1 MVDFMSTF
9 NSDES
14 LRGITTFVVAANS
27 ASFTEASEKLGITKS
42 AVGKSIARLE
52 ERLGTKLFHRST
64 RKLSLTGDGEA
75 YLTSCTTA
83 LEILDSAENSLSR
96 RNDNPSG
103 VIRIDMPAFFGR
115 HLMLPILT
123 DFSRRYPEIRFEMSF
138 NDRLVD
144 PVEEG
149 LDLVLRFS
157 DLKSTNE
164 LKSRCLSE
172 QSLYLCATPAYLEQ
186 YGTPTHINELAHHHC
201 IMGYRSRAPLPWKL
215 TDEQGNTVQY
225 ISGKPH
231 QIGDGDALL
240 KACLGHMG
248 IVQLPECMVRE
259 HIDHGQLIPLL
270 PDNMPAPVAL
280 HILWPCSKHLVPK
293 VRLLV
298 DELVQK
304 AQQGDW
310 GLR

>member
-1 MVDFMSTF
+1 MVNSMSTF

-14 LRGITTFVVAANS
+14 LRGITNFVVAANS
-27 ASFTEASEKLGITKS
+27 SSFTEASEKLGITKS

-75 YLTSCTTA
+75 YLNSCTTA

-96 RNDNPSG
+96 RQDNPSG

-115 HLMLPILT
+115 HLMMPILT
-123 DFSRRYPEIRFEMSF
+123 NFSKQYPEIRFEMSF

-157 DLKSTNE
+157 ELKSTNE
-164 LKSRCLSE
+164 LKSRCLSD
-172 QSLYLCATPAYLEQ
+172 QHLYLCATPEYLEQ
-186 YGTPTHINELAHHHC
+186 YGTPTHIDDLANHHC
-201 IMGYRSRAPLPWKL
+201 IMGYRSRAPLAWKL
-215 TDEQGNTVQY
+215 KNEEGKTIQY
-225 ISGKPH
+225 ISDKPH

-240 KACLGHMG
+240 KACLGNMG
-248 IVQLPECMVRE
+248 IVQLPESMVRE
-259 HIDHGQLIPLL
+259 HIDSGSLTSIL
-270 PDNMPAPVAL
+270 PESSPAPVAL

-304 AQQGDW
+304 AREGYF
-310 GLR
+310 G

>member
-1 MVDFMSTF
+1 MSTF

-14 LRGITTFVVAANS
+14 LRGITNFVVAANS
-27 ASFTEASEKLGITKS
+27 SSFTEASEKLGITKS

-96 RNDNPSG
+96 RQNNPSG

-115 HLMLPILT
+115 HLMMPILT
-123 DFSRRYPEIRFEMSF
+123 DFSKQYPEIRFEMSF
-138 NDRLVD
+138 NDRMVD

-157 DLKSTNE
+157 ELKSTNE
-164 LKSRCLSE
+164 LKSRCLSD
-172 QSLYLCATPAYLEQ
+172 QYLYLCATPMYLEQ
-186 YGTPTHINELAHHHC
+186 YGTPTHIDELANHHC
-201 IMGYRSRAPLPWKL
+201 IMGYRSRAPLSWKL
-215 TDEQGNTVQY
+215 KNEEGKTIQY
-225 ISGKPH
+225 ISDKPH

-240 KACLGHMG
+240 KACLGNMG
-248 IVQLPECMVRE
+248 IVQLPESMVRK
-259 HIDHGQLIPLL
+259 HIDTGRLVPILIN
-270 PDNMPAPVAL
+270 NMPEPVAL
-280 HILWPCSKHLVPK
+280 HILWPCTKHLVPK

-298 DELVQK
+298 DELAQK
-304 AQQGDW
+304 AREGYF
-310 GLR
+310 G

>member
-1 MVDFMSTF
+1 MVNLMSTF

-14 LRGITTFVVAANS
+14 LRGITNFVVAANS
-27 ASFTEASEKLGITKS
+27 SSFTEASEKLGITKS

-75 YLTSCTTA
+75 YLISCTTA

-96 RNDNPSG
+96 RQDNPSG

-115 HLMLPILT
+115 HLMMPILAN
-123 DFSRRYPEIRFEMSF
+123 FSKRYPEIRFEMSF

-157 DLKSTNE
+157 ELKSTNE
-164 LKSRCLSE
+164 LKSRCLSD
-172 QSLYLCATPAYLEQ
+172 QHLYLCATPEYLEQ
-186 YGTPTHINELAHHHC
+186 YGTPTHIDELANHHC
-201 IMGYRSRAPLPWKL
+201 IMGYRSRAPLAWKL
-215 TDEQGNTVQY
+215 KNEEGKTIQY
-225 ISGKPH
+225 ISDKRH

-240 KACLGHMG
+240 KACLGNMG
-248 IVQLPECMVRE
+248 IVQLPESMVRE
-259 HIDHGQLIPLL
+259 HIDSGCLVPILIESS
-270 PDNMPAPVAL
+270 PDPVVL

-298 DELVQK
+298 DEFAQK
-304 AQQGDW
+304 AREGYF
-310 GLR
+310 G

>member
-1 MVDFMSTF
+1 MSTL

-14 LRGITTFVVAANS
+14 FRGITTFVVAANS
-27 ASFTEASEKLGITKS
+27 CSFTEASEKLGITKS

-75 YLTSCTTA
+75 YLSSCTTA

-96 RNDNPSG
+96 RKDNPSG

-115 HLMLPILT
+115 HLMMPILT
-123 DFSRRYPEIRFEMSF
+123 DFSKQYPDIRFEMSF

-157 DLKSTNE
+157 ELKSTNE
-164 LKSRCLSE
+164 LKSRCLSD
-172 QSLYLCATPAYLEQ
+172 QNLYLCATPTYFKQ
-186 YGTPTHINELAHHHC
+186 HGTPIHLDDLTNHNC
-201 IMGYRSRAPLPWKL
+201 IMGYRCRAPLAWKL
-215 TDEQGNTVQY
+215 KDKEGKTIQY
-225 ISGKPH
+225 VSDKPH

-248 IVQLPECMVRE
+248 IVQLPESMVRE
-259 HIDHGQLIPLL
+259 HIDTGALIPILL
-270 PDNMPAPVAL
+270 ENMPQPVAL
-280 HILWPCSKHLVPK
+280 HILWPCTKHLVPK

-298 DELVQK
+298 DVLIQK
-304 AQQGDW
+304 AREGHFDK
-310 GLR
+310 

>member
-1 MVDFMSTF
+1 MSTF

-64 RKLSLTGDGEA
+64 RKLSLTSDGEA
-75 YLTSCTTA
+75 YFASCTTA

-96 RNDNPSG
+96 RKESPSG
-103 VIRIDMPAFFGR
+103 VVRMDMPAFFGR
-115 HLMLPILT
+115 HLMMPILIN
-123 DFSRRYPEIRFEMSF
+123 FSQRYPDIRFELSF

-144 PVEEG
+144 PIEEG

-157 DLKSTNE
+157 QLKSTNE
-164 LKSRCLSE
+164 LKSRRLGE
-172 QSLYLCATPAYLEQ
+172 QYLYLCASPTYLKR
-186 YGTPTHINELAHHHC
+186 YGTPQELADLNHHIC
-201 IMGYRSRAPLPWKL
+201 LMGYRCRAPLAWQLKDV
-215 TDEQGNTVQY
+215 DEKI
-225 ISGKPH
+225 ISYLPEKFH

-240 KACLGHMG
+240 NACLSGMG
-248 IVQLPECMVRE
+248 IVQLPESMVKD
-259 HIDHGQLIPLL
+259 HIENNTLVPVLPKFMPEPIP
-270 PDNMPAPVAL
+270 L
-280 HILWPCSKHLVPK
+280 HILWPCSKALVPK

-298 DELVQK
+298 DELVEHAK
-304 AQQGDW
+304 QGSFSH
-310 GLR
+310 